1 MRRTDDVILWPW
13 LFTLEVTAIVG
24 DERLGTLSEY
34 HYCNFWW
41 YYDYSFSIY
50 WPFGQH
56 GSDWSRDHAILT
68 FDLGGHGAC
77 GWCGS
82 SSSIRLPSLK
92 FVGLAI
98 RKILRTMCVSIS
110 GPGDLD
116 RWPFDLETRM
126 QVASK
131 VGNLYSEFQHARPS
145 GSRVI
150 RYVRDGR
157 TDKSNAY
164 CTLPYERRHNNIT
177 LVFRQRQRQTRT
189 RAGWINAQYDRLT
202 PGITQSVIVRQSQ
215 RVCWFI

>member
-56 GSDWSRDHAILT
+56 DSDWSRDHAILT

-82 SSSIRLPSLK
+82 SSSICISSLK
-92 FVGLAI
+92 FVVLAI
-98 RKILRTMCVSIS
+98 RKILRTMCVSIN
-110 GPGDLD
+110 GTGDPDL
-116 RWPFDLETRM
+116 WLFNLETGVR
-126 QVASK
+126 VASK
-131 VGNLYSEFQHARPS
+131 VGNIPSKFGHARPL
-145 GSRVI
+145 GSPI
-150 RYVRDGR
+150 ILYVRDGR

-164 CTLPYERRHNNIT
+164 CPPSLRGRGHNK
-177 LVFRQRQRQTRT
+177 L
-189 RAGWINAQYDRLT
+189 L
-202 PGITQSVIVRQSQ
+202 
-215 RVCWFI
+215 